1 MNNKKV
7 LPLTLSGIVALIVTG
22 IVLANGFSY
31 TLEAT
36 NSTEFC
42 TSCHSM
48 QWVTAEWK
56 QSIHYSNKAGVRAQ
70 CKDCHVPHETL
81 PKLQAKLLAAKDVWH
96 EIMGTIDTEK
106 KFKADRWRMA
116 NVVWERMAARDSQEC
131 RNCHTQEAM
140 DLEEQ
145 DSLAAKKHKR
155 AFAKGETCIQCH
167 HGVAHREPVEPLQLS
182 QQQKP

>member
-1 MNNKKV
+1 MNGKKFSHLAV
-7 LPLTLSGIVALIVTG
+7 GGMLVLIVSG

-48 QWVTAEWK
+48 QWVKAEWQ
-56 QSIHYSNKAGVRAQ
+56 QSAHYSNSAGVRAE
-70 CKDCHVPHETL
+70 CRDCHVPHETL

-116 NVVWERMAARDSQEC
+116 NVVWERMMARDSQEC

-140 DLEEQ
+140 DMEAQ
-145 DSLAAKKHKR
+145 DSFAAKKHKK

-167 HGVAHREPVEPLQLS
+167 HGVAHREPVEPLDLGS
-182 QQQKP
+182 AH